1 MLFDKKPLCA
11 YFLDL
16 DECTTG
22 SHSCDV
28 NSVCQNTVGSY
39 KCSCNAGYTG
49 DGKSCNGIYD
59 TVDPPFAT
67 TSPKRPISRHGATH
81 IVTLKLHTINCFS
94 KRRPTLIWGFL
105 NKTTKPLK
113 VQCLCAK
120 AQHCHVILEK
130 SLKPYLLKH
139 KNNKQ
144 TRTKKMDT
152 FTLATKCKPSGRFN
166 ISYSNALRN
175 LQFSCRYRR
184 VFYQLSQLWR

>member
-1 MLFDKKPLCA
+1 MPLLWLSIMSKYCI
-11 YFLDL
+11 
-16 DECTTG
+16 
-22 SHSCDV
+22 
-28 NSVCQNTVGSY
+28 NIN

-49 DGKSCNGIYD
+49 GGKHCNGILN
-59 TVDPPFAT
+59 TVDPPCAI
-67 TSPKRPISRHGATH
+67 TSPKRPISRHGARH

-94 KRRPTLIWGFL
+94 KRRPTLIWRFL

-120 AQHCHVILEK
+120 AQYCHVILEK

-152 FTLATKCKPSGRFN
+152 FTLATRCKPSGRFN
-166 ISYSNALRN
+166 ICHSNALRN